1 MSLNTN
7 IQNVLFVFV
16 GGGIGCVLR
25 YFISLLGSSFSTT
38 MPISTFIANILGCFV
53 IGFLFTLCSL
63 VANFSQEMKLFIMVG
78 LCGGL
83 TTFSTFSLELVAL
96 MNQSKIFALC
106 YAFCSV
112 FCCLIAVILGMWLG
126 EVVLKNGI

>member
-25 YFISLLGSSFSTT
+25 YFISLLGSNFSTT
-38 MPISTFIANILGCFV
+38 MPISTFVANILGCFV
-53 IGFLFTLCSL
+53 IGFLFALSSL
-63 VANFSQEMKLFIMVG
+63 VANFSQEMKLFVMVG

-83 TTFSTFSLELVAL
+83 TTFSTFSLELVSI

-106 YAFCSV
+106 YAFSSI
-112 FCCLIAVILGMWLG
+112 FCCLIAVMLGIWLG

>member
-7 IQNVLFVFV
+7 IQNILFVFV

-25 YFISLLGSSFSTT
+25 YFISLLGSNFSTT
-38 MPISTFIANILGCFV
+38 MPISTFIANILGCFI
-53 IGFLFTLCSL
+53 IGFLYALCSL
-63 VANFSQEMKLFIMVG
+63 VANFSQEMKLFVMVG

-83 TTFSTFSLELVAL
+83 TTFSTFSLELVTII
-96 MNQSKIFALC
+96 NQSKVFALG

-112 FCCLIAVILGMWLG
+112 LCCFIAVVLGMWLAEG
-126 EVVLKNGI
+126 VLKNGI